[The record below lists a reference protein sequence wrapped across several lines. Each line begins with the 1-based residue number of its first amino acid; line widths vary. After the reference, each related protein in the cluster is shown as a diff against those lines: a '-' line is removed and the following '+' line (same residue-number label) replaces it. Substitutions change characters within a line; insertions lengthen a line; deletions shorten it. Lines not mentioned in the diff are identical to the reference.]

1 VRETRFEAFLED
13 LDLGPDGRFG
23 IFIVAALKA
32 SMCSRS
38 SAIEL
43 KVASLRDFSA
53 RIEKP
58 DFARSALVNM
68 IEVADMPLMN
78 SRDKREHARSN
89 PSSLVR
95 PS

>member
-1 VRETRFEAFLED
+1 MRETRFEAFLED

-58 DFARSALVNM
+58 DFDLVEPGSVGRRQAFKLRTLRARQY
-68 IEVADMPLMN
+68 DR
-78 SRDKREHARSN
+78 SRWYAAHELAR
-89 PSSLVR
+89 
-95 PS
+95 